1 MMMKIKNYLI
11 CFYGTWKK
19 ALHKGIS
26 NRKAIVVS
34 LVLHLMIGVALATFW
49 MNTSGSRRT
58 AMRDRTIE
66 FDLTPTKKIS
76 QTKNIAKAA
85 PQNSASRSQAAKAAG
100 KAGGA
105 KASREKVVMA
115 SLAGLSQMK
124 ASFNFIKNGGAAAD
138 SSSAFH
144 PMSTNGPEVELNSII
159 QKYKD
164 GQGKGGVS
172 IGVGTGCAVMPRK

>member
-1 MMMKIKNYLI
+1 MIRIKNNLV
-11 CFYGTWKK
+11 CFYGKWNET
-19 ALHKGIS
+19 LRKGIS

-34 LVLHLMIGVALATFW
+34 LVLHLMIGVAMATFW
-49 MNTSGSRRT
+49 VNTVYVKP

-66 FDLTPTKKIS
+66 FDLTPTRKES
-76 QTKNIAKAA
+76 PTKNLAKAA
-85 PQNSASRSQAAKAAG
+85 SQKSARGSQGSKAAR

-105 KASREKVVMA
+105 KASRERVVMA

-124 ASFNFIKNGGAAAD
+124 ASFNFIQNSVASAD

-144 PMSTNGPEVELNSII
+144 PMSSNGPEVELNSII